1 MLHHLMFVDPTLSN
15 IGCSTSSNDIGPTQS
30 NIVSPFI
37 TQHWL
42 YCSAGSVWTKRDRFY
57 LIKADSTAYIILRGG
72 EGLLDISD
80 LCLAIK
86 WRLNGKKAEST
97 TQKRQAPAKLSLVF
111 SRRLH
116 LRVPDNMFVS
126 PLVGTRLHAC
136 SRQEAHLLTTNN
148 LQLVSKFSLILG
160 QISTTEL
167 LFKYWQRLLF
177 DTEETRRLGRVKF
190 RKDFWDRYWVRAV
203 PSNSPRSLCE
213 VNSPQFPFRSK
224 VANVQWPT
232 NVTEYKR
239 EIRKFYLVV
248 VSESLNICVEKGN
261 ALTHPV
267 TLIQIYISY
276 TISEIWPF
284 LLQLPKFVP
293 NQHPNH
299 QHLFPID
306 KMARK
311 YQLRIVTTV
320 WMVNYIQFVSCLENT
335 LLIPT
340 SGDWEDVGKHLKDP

>member
-1 MLHHLMFVDPTLSN
+1 ML
-15 IGCSTSSNDIGPTQS
+15 I
-30 NIVSPFI
+30 
-37 TQHWL
+37 
-42 YCSAGSVWTKRDRFY
+42 
-57 LIKADSTAYIILRGG
+57 
-72 EGLLDISD
+72 
-80 LCLAIK
+80 
-86 WRLNGKKAEST
+86 
-97 TQKRQAPAKLSLVF
+97 
-111 SRRLH
+111 
-116 LRVPDNMFVS
+116 S

-232 NVTEYKR
+232 TVTEYKR

-248 VSESLNICVEKGN
+248 VSESLTICVQKGI
-261 ALTHPV
+261 ALTHPL
-267 TLIQIYISY
+267 TLILIYIILNQWDLTFSF
-276 TISEIWPF
+276 TATKIR
-284 LLQLPKFVP
+284 PK
-293 NQHPNH
+293 
-299 QHLFPID
+299 
-306 KMARK
+306 
-311 YQLRIVTTV
+311 
-320 WMVNYIQFVSCLENT
+320 
-335 LLIPT
+335 PT
-340 SGDWEDVGKHLKDP
+340 SQSPTPLSYWQNGKEMSVKNCNNSVNCKLHLICALFRKHAAYTNKRRLRRGLGFGLANIWRIRNVIPSKNKWNNDRFWSLLFTIFT